1 MCALPVRIF
10 DSQPEMNVPE
20 RPKAVYNGWQDLVH
34 LASLSR
40 KDKEEINRL
49 QRQYGFDVS
58 GWDQ

>member
-1 MCALPVRIF
+1 
-10 DSQPEMNVPE
+10 MNVPE